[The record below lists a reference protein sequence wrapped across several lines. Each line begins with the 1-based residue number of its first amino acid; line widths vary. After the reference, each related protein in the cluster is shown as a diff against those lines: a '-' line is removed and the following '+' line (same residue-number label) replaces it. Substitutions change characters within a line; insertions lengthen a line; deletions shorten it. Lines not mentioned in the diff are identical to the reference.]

1 MNLILTESRKLRF
14 FTFTMLYL
22 AQGFPFGLVNTAL
35 PAYLAE
41 NGASGVAIGSFIGIA
56 NLPWSFKLLAGSFM
70 DRWTFLAMGRRR
82 PWVIF
87 AQSCMVLTGLAFL
100 FFPGGLNNI
109 ALLSA
114 LCFTLNVFGAS
125 QDVAVDGMAI
135 DVLPVEEHGR
145 ANAFM
150 AFGQVAGIS
159 ISTAVAAVV
168 VINFG
173 MPGIAVLLAL
183 AFGLILS
190 VAVLVRER
198 PGEKILPWTPGEATQ
213 RSIDMKPE
221 GWKVIVVDL
230 FKVMFLPTSVF
241 IMAAAF
247 IFRFAYGV
255 WISLVP
261 IVVVQ
266 EIGLESTQYSSFI
279 SATGFIAAMSGLA
292 LGLVID
298 SKGVKFFYALVLG
311 LYGLL
316 CIFIGL
322 TQGLWSSPG
331 YLVTVGIIQA
341 FIYQGGFI
349 SFIASCMKIC
359 WQKVSA
365 TQFAMYMAGAN
376 IGLSLGAGAYA
387 AVENVLTS
395 SQVFL
400 ALGLVFFAGV
410 IVVWLANFEGHGE
423 RLAMLDAPGKTGD
436 FAPHG

>member
-1 MNLILTESRKLRF
+1 M
-14 FTFTMLYL
+14 
-22 AQGFPFGLVNTAL
+22 
-35 PAYLAE
+35 
-41 NGASGVAIGSFIGIA
+41 
-56 NLPWSFKLLAGSFM
+56 
-70 DRWTFLAMGRRR
+70 
-82 PWVIF
+82 
-87 AQSCMVLTGLAFL
+87 
-100 FFPGGLNNI
+100 
-109 ALLSA
+109 SA
-114 LCFTLNVFGAS
+114 LCFSLNVFGAS

-159 ISTAVAAVV
+159 ISTAVAAFV
-168 VINFG
+168 VITFG
-173 MPGIAVLLAL
+173 MPGIAAMLVI

-190 VAVLVRER
+190 VAVGVRER
-198 PGEKILPWTPGEATQ
+198 AGEKILPWTPGKATQ

-221 GWKVIVVDL
+221 SWKVIGVEL
-230 FKVMFLPTSVF
+230 IKVMFLPASLF
-241 IMAAAF
+241 IFGAAF

-266 EIGLESTQYSSFI
+266 DLGFESTQYSSFI
-279 SATGFIAAMSGLA
+279 SATGFVAAMLGLVI
-292 LGLVID
+292 GLVID

-322 TQGLWSSPG
+322 TQDMWASTD
-331 YLVTVGIIQA
+331 YLVTIGILQA

-365 TQFAMYMAGAN
+365 TQFAIYMAGAN
-376 IGLSLGAGAYA
+376 IGLSFGAGAYA
-387 AVENVLTS
+387 AVASVLTA

-400 ALGLVFFAGV
+400 LLGLVFFIGV
-410 IVVWLANFEGHGE
+410 VVVWLTDFKAHSE
-423 RLAMLDAPGKTGD
+423 RMNLLDMPGKTGD
-436 FAPHG
+436 FAPHA

>member
-41 NGASGVAIGSFIGIA
+41 AGESPAAIASFIAIA
-56 NLPWSFKLLAGSFM
+56 NLPWSFKLLAGPFM

-87 AQSCMVLTGLAFL
+87 AQGCLVLTGLAFL
-100 FFPGGLNNI
+100 FFPDGLDNI
-109 ALLSA
+109 ALLSG

-135 DVLPVEEHGR
+135 DVLPKEEHGR

-173 MPGIAVLLAL
+173 MPGVAILLGL
-183 AFGLILS
+183 AFGMILS
-190 VAVLVRER
+190 VAILVRER
-198 PGEKILPWTPGEATQ
+198 PGEKMLPWTPGKASQ
-213 RSIDMKPE
+213 RSIDMKPDS
-221 GWKVIVVDL
+221 WKIIAIDL
-230 FKVMFLPTSVF
+230 ARVMFMPASLF
-241 IMAAAF
+241 IFGAAF

-266 EIGLESTQYSSFI
+266 DLGFQSTQYSTFI
-279 SATGFIAAMSGLA
+279 SGTGFVAAMAGLA

-316 CIFIGL
+316 CVFIGV
-322 TQGLWSSPG
+322 TQGLWATPG
-331 YLVTVGIIQA
+331 YLVTIGILQA

-349 SFIASCMKIC
+349 SFIASCMKLC

-365 TQFAMYMAGAN
+365 TQFAIYMAGAN
-376 IGLSLGAGAYA
+376 IGLSMGAGAYA
-387 AVENVLTS
+387 MLEQSLAAN
-395 SQVFL
+395 QIFL
-400 ALGLVFFAGV
+400 VLGLVFFVGV
-410 IVVWLANFEGHGE
+410 AVVWLTDFGRHDQSVK
-423 RLAMLDAPGKTGD
+423 LLDGPSDTGD
-436 FAPHG
+436 FAPHA

>member
-1 MNLILTESRKLRF
+1 MKLILSESRRLRF

-41 NGASGVAIGSFIGIA
+41 RGESAVAIASFIAIA
-56 NLPWSFKLLAGSFM
+56 NLPWSFKLLAGPFM

-87 AQSCMVLTGLAFL
+87 AQSCMVLTGFAFA
-100 FFPGGLNNI
+100 FFPSGLENI
-109 ALLSA
+109 AVLSA
-114 LCFTLNVFGAS
+114 LCFMLNVFGAS

-159 ISTAVAAVV
+159 ISTAVSAFV

-173 MPGIAVLLAL
+173 MPGIATLLCF

-190 VAVLVRER
+190 VAIAVRER
-198 PGEKILPWTPGEATQ
+198 PGERMLPWSAGEASQ

-221 GWKVIVVDL
+221 SWKIIGIDL
-230 FKVMFLPTSVF
+230 ARVMFLPASLF
-241 IMAAAF
+241 IFGAAF

-266 EIGLESTQYSSFI
+266 DLGFESTQYSTFI
-279 SATGFIAAMSGLA
+279 SGVGFLAAMAGLV

-298 SKGVKFFYALVLG
+298 SKGIKFFYGLVLG
-311 LYGLL
+311 LYGVL

-322 TQGLWSSPG
+322 TETLWISPTF
-331 YLVTVGIIQA
+331 LICIGIVQA

-349 SFIASCMKIC
+349 SFIASCMKLC

-365 TQFAMYMAGAN
+365 TQFAIYMAGAN
-376 IGLSLGAGAYA
+376 IGLSMGAGAYA
-387 AVENVLTS
+387 ALEGSLAAN
-395 SQVFL
+395 QIFL
-400 ALGLVFFAGV
+400 LLGLIFFIGV
-410 IVVWLANFEGHGE
+410 AVVWLTDFNLHDKKIQTLANNE
-423 RLAMLDAPGKTGD
+423 LAGD

>member
-1 MNLILTESRKLRF
+1 MNLILSESRKLRF

-41 NGASGVAIGSFIGIA
+41 QGESAVAIGSFIAIA
-56 NLPWSFKLLAGSFM
+56 NLPWSFKLLAGPFM
-70 DRWTFLAMGRRR
+70 DRWTYLEMGRRR

-87 AQSCMVLTGLAFL
+87 AQTCMVLTGLAFIL
-100 FFPGGLNNI
+100 FPNGLANVT
-109 ALLSA
+109 LLA
-114 LCFTLNVFGAS
+114 MLCFSLNVFGAS

-135 DVLPVEEHGR
+135 DVLPPEEHGR

-150 AFGQVAGIS
+150 AFGQVSGIS
-159 ISTAVAAVV
+159 ISTAVSAFV

-173 MPGIAVLLAL
+173 MPGIAVLLAI

-190 VAVLVRER
+190 VAILVRER
-198 PGEKILPWTPGEATQ
+198 PGEKVLPWMPGEASQ

-221 GWKVIVVDL
+221 SWKAIAL
-230 FKVMFLPTSVF
+230 NLARVMFLPASLLIF
-241 IMAAAF
+241 GAAF

-266 EIGLESTQYSSFI
+266 DLGFESTDYSTFI
-279 SATGFIAAMSGLA
+279 SGVGFVAAMAGLA

-298 SKGVKFFYALVLG
+298 RKGVKFFYALVLG

-316 CIFIGL
+316 CVFIGL
-322 TQGLWSSPG
+322 MESSWSSPRF
-331 YLVTVGIIQA
+331 LVTIGIIQA

-349 SFIASCMKIC
+349 SFITSCMKLC

-365 TQFAMYMAGAN
+365 TQFAIYMAGAN
-376 IGLSLGAGAYA
+376 IGLSMGAGTYA
-387 AVENVLTS
+387 ALESALSS
-395 SQVFL
+395 SQMFI
-400 ALGLVFFAGV
+400 ALGLVFFVGV
-410 IVVWLANFEGHGE
+410 VLVWRTDFGTHDGRVN
-423 RLAMLDAPGKTGD
+423 MLDTPGKTGD
-436 FAPHG
+436 FAPLA